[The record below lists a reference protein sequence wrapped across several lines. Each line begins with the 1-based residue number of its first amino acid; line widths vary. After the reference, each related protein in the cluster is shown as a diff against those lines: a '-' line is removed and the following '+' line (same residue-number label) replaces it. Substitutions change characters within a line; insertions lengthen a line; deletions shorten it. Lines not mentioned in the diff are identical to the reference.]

1 MATNPPRTGSNGA
14 PPSAADT
21 KNLTDAINKL
31 TQTLGQNDSTM
42 KDLSKKETD
51 LSKTMKAVGEFTED
65 FTDSLIKQDLALGL
79 AVKGLTGAGK
89 GIGNLLGFGKKKDGR
104 PGAGAGG
111 GDVPVGTERM
121 GADGYIY
128 VFKGKQWVLK
138 AGQKDKTT
146 GKKLGNRIAPKAV
159 AAGLFGKVGRPTTGA
174 SASPASPAGVTSTP
188 DTGGMG
194 SMLTPDYDT
203 SAKAGFG
210 IAAVGAGIAGFI
222 AALALGGA
230 AVNAVGGAS
239 GIKDM
244 LSAVGEG
251 LSTFN
256 TQSLVG
262 FGSLLAAGAIFGAV
276 AGPSGAATKG
286 IGAGIGMTM
295 IGLGIG
301 GFFAALS
308 LGAAAAA
315 EMGGPSAVKDMLTS
329 LGEGLGSFNTQS
341 LVAFGGMLG
350 AGALFG
356 AVPGLGALAAGTAA
370 LGMTAIG
377 LGIGG
382 FFTGL
387 ATGGAAVKQLG
398 GGAVIK
404 DMIVGLGEGLASFN
418 GVNGGNLLKAGTGIT
433 ALAVGLGALAV
444 EDTIGK
450 IMDFFTGGSDEESTL
465 TKVAISLKSFE
476 EINGENLKNTGDGI
490 LSLSQGLLALATMPP
505 IDAKNMQNIAGS
517 LKVFEGVNL
526 PTGGGGANITPAS
539 QTTTGAAAPS
549 LAAGGKPSDLSGSKL
564 IEAQSNMTATRT
576 GMSPEQ
582 FDIFRKSIASIESS
596 GGNYGIMGG
605 SSGKYAGAY
614 QMGPDAMTDAAKALG
629 IKTPTREEFL
639 NNPQLQEQMFDA
651 YTAMND
657 KTLARLSPQY
667 KSMAP
672 EQKAQVLA
680 YAHNQGAGGAL
691 NYMKTGIAG
700 SDAFGTSGT
709 KYSQLVAANLAGE
722 NLNAASTAVE
732 SAQMSPTVVVAPV
745 AAGGAQ
751 QQAPK
756 AQAAAPAISSGRP
769 TYASVAGANYRG
781 FQVSDITA

>member
-14 PPSAADT
+14 QPSAADT

-42 KDLSKKETD
+42 KDLSKKEEQV
-51 LSKTMKAVGEFTED
+51 SKAMNQVKQFGDNFTE
-65 FTDSLIKQDLALGL
+65 SLIQQDLALGL
-79 AVKGLTGAGK
+79 AVKGLTAAGK
-89 GIGNLLGFGKKKDGR
+89 GIGGLLGFGKKKEGR
-104 PGAGAGG
+104 PGAGAA
-111 GDVPVGTERM
+111 GDLPVGTERM

-159 AAGLFGKVGRPTTGA
+159 AAGLFGKVGRPATGA

-188 DTGGMG
+188 DAGGGMG

-230 AVNAVGGAS
+230 AVNALGGAS
-239 GIKDM
+239 GVKDM

-276 AGPSGAATKG
+276 AGPKAEV
-286 IGAGIGMTM
+286 GAGIGMTM

-301 GFFAALS
+301 GFFAGLS
-308 LGAAAAA
+308 LGAAGAAA
-315 EMGGPSAVKDMLTS
+315 LGGPAAVKDMLMA

-341 LVAFGGMLG
+341 LIAFGGMLG

-356 AVPGLGALAAGTAA
+356 AVPGGAAIAGGAAI
-370 LGMTAIG
+370 GMSLIG

-398 GGAVIK
+398 GGSVIK

-418 GVNGGNLLKAGTGIT
+418 DVNGANLQRAGDGVLALSKGI
-433 ALAVGLGALAV
+433 AGLAV
-444 EDTIGK
+444 ENLVGK
-450 IMDFFTGGSDEESTL
+450 IMSLFSGGSDEDSVL
-465 TKVAISLKSFE
+465 SKVATSLKSFE
-476 EINGENLKNTGDGI
+476 EIDGENLKNTGDGI
-490 LSLSQGLLALATMPP
+490 LSLSQGLLALATMPA
-505 IDAKNMQNIAGS
+505 IDPKGMQNVAAS
-517 LKVFEGVNL
+517 LKGLEGVNL
-526 PTGGGGANITPAS
+526 PAGAGMNIPAATQPQGG
-539 QTTTGAAAPS
+539 GAAAPM
-549 LAAGGKPSDLSGSKL
+549 GGKPSDLSGSKL
-564 IEAQSNMTATRT
+564 IEAQSNMTASRT
-576 GMSPEQ
+576 GMSTEQ

-596 GGNYGIMGG
+596 GGNYGVMGG

-614 QMGPDAMTDAAKALG
+614 QMGPDAIKDAAKALG
-629 IKTPTREEFL
+629 IEVPSQEEFL
-639 NNPQLQEQMFDA
+639 NNPKLQEQMFDA

-657 KTLARLSPQY
+657 KTLSRLSPQY
-667 KSMAP
+667 KSMSP

-691 NYMKTGIAG
+691 DYMKTGISG

-709 KYSQLVAANLAGE
+709 KYSQLVAANMSAAGE
-722 NLNAASTAVE
+722 NLNAASTSVE
-732 SAQMSPTVVVAPV
+732 NAAASQQASVVVMPQTVAAPQQQQSSPTP
-745 AAGGAQ
+745 
-751 QQAPK
+751 
-756 AQAAAPAISSGRP
+756 PAISSGRP
-769 TYASVAGANYRG
+769 SYASVAGRNYRG